1 MSSDKEVG
9 GGPART
15 LEPAETDASAETGA
29 SEGTVALRSALD
41 SLAVEWEE
49 GTRAGETVLTLPGE
63 RKLKTVVSLV
73 VRRRTVR
80 LRAFVVRNPDENH
93 QEVYAFLLRRNL
105 RLPGISYAIDA
116 SGDVFLVG
124 QFPVE
129 LIGEA
134 FLDEVAGAVLSAC
147 DEPFNELLALGF
159 LSAMRREWAWRV
171 DRGESTAN
179 LAAFAH
185 LLQSNEAP

>member
-1 MSSDKEVG
+1 MSPEKGVFTT
-9 GGPART
+9 A
-15 LEPAETDASAETGA
+15 LA
-29 SEGTVALRSALD
+29 GTAALRDALD
-41 SLAVEWEE
+41 TLAIAWEE
-49 GTRAGETVLTLPGE
+49 GARAGETVLTLPGE

-93 QEVYAFLLRRNL
+93 QGVYAFLLRRNL

-134 FLDEVAGAVLSAC
+134 FIDEMAGAVLSAC

-159 LSAMRREWAWRV
+159 LSAMRREWVWRV
-171 DRGESTAN
+171 ERGESTAN

-185 LLQSNEAP
+185 LLQGDEAP